1 MGGEVVSRVAG
12 GECGVDGG
20 RGKPALRRGH
30 VWLRCPGAAWGHLW
44 APLKAGVGLVSEGG
58 LWGCLPSGLMSL
70 WDLLPSF

>member
-1 MGGEVVSRVAG
+1 M
-12 GECGVDGG
+12 
-20 RGKPALRRGH
+20 
-30 VWLRCPGAAWGHLW
+30 WLRCPGAAWGHLW